1 MAQDWAGYTYG
12 ELLVLCTCLTLEE
25 DTQFRKEGI
34 VNWTDSPFQMH
45 TLTHSEG
52 Q

>member
-34 VNWTDSPFQMH
+34 VQLDRQPVSDAHAH
-45 TLTHSEG
+45 T
-52 Q
+52 